1 MGTVAAASPS
11 TETTFLA
18 IGDVHGHWESV
29 IQALEV
35 AGAVLGRAPDAVLQV
50 GDASPYR
57 NESEM
62 LMSHVPSKYRT
73 MGTFAALRSGDLAAP
88 VYFIGGNHEP
98 YEALDQTEGPY
109 PVPWGDNVYYLGRA
123 GAASIENLNLAWLSG
138 IEGGEMLPI
147 RGTSKKERSYYLE
160 CEIEAAIEQGQA
172 LGGID
177 VLITHDWPSGIIDGV
192 GKALIRVLIE
202 ELKPKLQVCGHMH
215 TFYEATIGDTMV
227 HALNAVPPAV
237 RGRDR
242 YGWWRL
248 YSTGSDGSIRCIAV
262 GS

>member
-1 MGTVAAASPS
+1 MALTSTS

-35 AGAVLGRAPDAVLQV
+35 AGAVLGRAPDAVLQA

-62 LMSHVPSKYRT
+62 HMSHVPSKYRT

-98 YEALDQTEGPY
+98 YEALDGTEGPF
-109 PVPWGDNVYYLGRA
+109 PAQWGDTVYYLGRA
-123 GAASIENLNLAWLSG
+123 GAAIIENLNLAWLSG
-138 IEGGEMLPI
+138 IERGEMLPT
-147 RGTSKKERSYYLE
+147 RGTSKKERNYYLE
-160 CEIEAAIEQGQA
+160 SEIERTMTQGHA
-172 LGGID
+172 LGEID

-192 GKALIRVLIE
+192 GKALIRVLTE
-202 ELKPKLQVCGHMH
+202 ELKPRLHVCGHMH
-215 TFYEATIGDTMV
+215 TFHEAAIGDTVV

-237 RGRDR
+237 RGRER

-248 YSTGSDGSIRCIAV
+248 YSRGSDGSIRYIAA